1 MSKARY
7 TFYSAII
14 VCCLILLYFFWVR
27 GMHFFLVPSGSM
39 EPMLQE
45 GDYILTLEASE
56 YRPGD
61 VVVFDDPQKPNEF
74 LVKRVVAVGGD
85 TVELRGGALY
95 INGQYASEPYVKEP
109 LFLNY
114 PPYVVPS
121 GCCFV
126 LGDNRKFSEDSSSE
140 VWNAGDWDCQPGIN
154 TDTIIGLVRRIYLPL
169 NRSGSIESFP
179 LVSYAVPE

>member
-1 MSKARY
+1 
-7 TFYSAII
+7 
-14 VCCLILLYFFWVR
+14 
-27 GMHFFLVPSGSM
+27 MHFFLVPSSSM

-45 GDYILTLEASE
+45 GDYILTLKASE

-61 VVVFDDPQKPNEF
+61 VVVFDDPQKQNEF
-74 LVKRVVAVGGD
+74 LVKRIVAVGGD

-95 INGQYASEPYVKEP
+95 INGEYASEPYVKEP

-114 PPYVVPS
+114 PPYEVAA

-140 VWNAGDWDCQPGIN
+140 VWNAADWDCRPGIN
-154 TDTIIGLVRRIYLPL
+154 TNTIIGLVKRIYLPL
-169 NRSGSIESFP
+169 NRSGPVKSFP
-179 LVSYAVPE
+179 LNAYTLPE